1 MLDQLNKLIRYLESL
16 MQIFKFLN
24 KILRPSNLQC
34 EIKILVIFG
43 E

>member
-1 MLDQLNKLIRYLESL
+1 MLDQLSKLIRYLESL
-16 MQIFKFLN
+16 IQIFKFLN